1 MNLPWLGSIPAPAN
15 AKASRIALASI
26 LLLALAIRLWVLATH
41 TYIAHP
47 DETFQYLEPAHRLAF
62 GSGVVT
68 WEFIDGIR
76 SWLLPS
82 AIAGVMRLVSAF
94 DTDPRTYVFVLRLLC
109 VIASLSVPYAG
120 FRIAE
125 RLAGSGA
132 SLAAGMLC
140 ALSPQAIYFAPVI
153 MTEPLATDLALL
165 AVVIGGDAR
174 GRPRQLLVT
183 GALFGLAAAL
193 RYQFAP
199 ILAAAALWQ
208 LGPDR
213 RSLILVSAAGLAVV
227 ALALGVLDAATWG
240 VPFQSVWLN
249 FLRNGP
255 QGVSQAMGTESW
267 TFYLQYF
274 VAGWGAVT
282 PAVLVC
288 LALGAWRAPV
298 LAILVFGTVG
308 LHMLTPH
315 KELRFILL
323 ATATLPVLLGIGLHD
338 VISWLPSGWSGWSVR
353 FGLAV
358 VLAVAIAWGTLSR
371 ATQLDAWHRDRSLL
385 QATAAARAI
394 PDVCGLAIRT
404 AWVYRTGGY
413 SYWHRNEPLYF
424 GTWYPAQ
431 VLPDSDIRLPLE
443 TVLPGR
449 SVRQFPDADLAANTD
464 AFNAL
469 VGLRSDALPSFTEQA
484 CFGSGRPDDR
494 TFCVFTRPGGCG

>member
-1 MNLPWLGSIPAPAN
+1 MTVKPPNRAQLLG
-15 AKASRIALASI
+15 I
-26 LLLALAIRLWVLATH
+26 LLLALAIRLWVLATD

-76 SWLLPS
+76 SWLLPI
-82 AIAGVMRLVSAF
+82 AIAGVMRLISAF

-109 VIASLSVPYAG
+109 VIASLIVPYAG

-132 SLAAGMLC
+132 GLAAGILC
-140 ALSPQAIYFAPVI
+140 ALSPQALYFSSVI

-165 AVVIGGDAR
+165 AVAIGGDAR
-174 GRPRQLLVT
+174 ARPRKLLLA

-193 RYQFAP
+193 RYQYAP

-208 LGPDR
+208 FGRNR
-213 RSLILVSAAGLAVV
+213 RSLMLVSAAGLAVV
-227 ALALGVLDAATWG
+227 ALALGVLDAATWT

-255 QGVSQAMGTESW
+255 QGISQAMGTESW
-267 TFYLQYF
+267 SYYLKYF
-274 VAGWGAVT
+274 AAGWGAVA
-282 PAVLVC
+282 PAVLLC
-288 LALGAWRAPV
+288 LALGARRAPA
-298 LAILVFGTVG
+298 LAIFVFGTVG

-323 ATATLPVLLGIGLHD
+323 ATVTLPVLLGIGLHD
-338 VISWLPSGWSGWSVR
+338 GIARLPRRWSGLSTRV
-353 FGLAV
+353 GLAV
-358 VLAVAIAWGTLSR
+358 FLAVAIAWGTLSR
-371 ATQLDAWHRDRSLL
+371 ATPPDAWHRDRSLL

-394 PDVCGLAIRT
+394 PEVCGLAIRT

-443 TVLPGR
+443 SVLPGR
-449 SVRQFPDADLAANTD
+449 SVRQFPDADLVVHTD

-469 VGLRSDALPSFTEQA
+469 IGLRSDALPGFTEQA